1 MPPSPDPMD
10 LVLFASIVNAGGFSE
25 AARKLGL
32 PKSTLSRRIQELET
46 RLGEK
51 VLQRTTRRLVLTEMG
66 LRILGSAEQ
75 IGHEMERVAD
85 VIERRRTRPSGRL
98 RVSAPADLA
107 AISLAPMFA
116 AFTRDFPE
124 VQLDLDM
131 SPRYVDMIG
140 ESFDLAIRVGEA
152 EAQQHL
158 TTRHLIDLEIGL
170 YAAPAYLATPVMSP
184 DDLPHRDMLM
194 LMSDGSPVPWVM
206 NRGGEVLTIDAK
218 SRRITANSYYVLR
231 RLALLGAGISSLP
244 EIFAADH
251 RRSGALIRVLPDWTL
266 RPASVR
272 AVFPSRRLM
281 PQKTRAFL
289 DMLLVF
295 LKQSHLHQ
303 AADTGEDVYASMPPV
318 PPAQLP

>member
-1 MPPSPDPMD
+1 
-10 LVLFASIVNAGGFSE
+10 
-25 AARKLGL
+25 
-32 PKSTLSRRIQELET
+32 
-46 RLGEK
+46 
-51 VLQRTTRRLVLTEMG
+51 MG

-75 IGHEMERVAD
+75 IGHEKERVAD
-85 VIERRRTRPSGRL
+85 VIERRRSRPSGRL

-116 AFTRDFPE
+116 AFTRDCPE

-131 SPRYVDMIG
+131 SPRYVDVIG

-152 EAQQHL
+152 EAQQNL
-158 TTRHLIDLEIGL
+158 TTRHLVDLEIGL
-170 YAAPAYLATPVMSP
+170 YAAPAYLETPVRTP
-184 DDLPHRDMLM
+184 DDLPQRDMLM

-218 SRRITANSYYVLR
+218 SRRITANSYDVLR

-244 EIFAADH
+244 DVFAVDH
-251 RRSGALIRVLPDWTL
+251 LRSGALVRVLPEWAL

-281 PQKTRAFL
+281 PQKNRAFL

-303 AADTGEDVYASMPPV
+303 AADTGEDVYASIPPA